1 MKMNRK
7 PLPDLMKGLAVVLMV
22 QVHILELFARQEV
35 YDSTLGRISLF
46 LGGPFAAPVFLA
58 VMGYFLA
65 ASQRPTGSMAW
76 RGVKLLGLGLALNI
90 GLNLH
95 LLIKIMTGAIT
106 EDPWKYIFGADIL
119 FVAGLSI
126 IIISFLKKILKENIL
141 PYAILMLI
149 IPVLVLFIPE
159 SGDQR
164 GFISYLTS
172 FFWMKTSWSYFP
184 LIPWLSYAL
193 FGFCCSLAERKYPG
207 ILGAFVRKRA
217 IFLPSMVVLLAATS
231 VYPFNII
238 THLPSYYHHGV
249 LVFLWI
255 SVFIVVLGSVLDMI
269 GKEWGNTSLF
279 RYLRWLGVNVT
290 EFYVVQWLVIGNIG
304 TALYKTQFPLGC
316 LLWFVIIQAVSSI
329 IVLAWQRVKRLIRPS

>member
-1 MKMNRK
+1 MNRK

-22 QVHILELFARQEV
+22 QVHIVELFARQEV
-35 YDSTLGRISLF
+35 YDSALGRISLF

-65 ASQRPTGSMAW
+65 ASGRSLRSMSW
-76 RGVKLLGLGLALNI
+76 RGIKLIVLGFGLNI

-95 LLIKIMTGAIT
+95 LFIKILNGNIA
-106 EDPWKYIFGADIL
+106 EDPWKYLFGVDIL

-126 IIISFLKKILKENIL
+126 IIISFLKKILKDNIIHYIL
-141 PYAILMLI
+141 LMLI
-149 IPVLVLFIPE
+149 FPVLVLFMPE
-159 SGDQR
+159 RGDQ
-164 GFISYLTS
+164 GGGIPYLMS

-184 LIPWLSYAL
+184 LIPWFSYSL
-193 FGFCCSLAERKYPG
+193 FGFCCYLAERKYPG

-217 IFLPSMVVLLAATS
+217 IILPLLVVLLAATS
-231 VYPFNII
+231 LYPFKII
-238 THLPSYYHHGV
+238 THLPSYYHHGI

-255 SVFIVVLGSVLDMI
+255 SVFIVLLGSVLDVI
-269 GKEWGNTSLF
+269 GKEWGNTALF

-304 TALYKTQFPLGC
+304 TALYKTQFPIGC
-316 LLWFVIIQAVSSI
+316 LLWFVFIQALSSI
-329 IVLAWQRVKRLIRPS
+329 MVIAWQRVKSLIRPS